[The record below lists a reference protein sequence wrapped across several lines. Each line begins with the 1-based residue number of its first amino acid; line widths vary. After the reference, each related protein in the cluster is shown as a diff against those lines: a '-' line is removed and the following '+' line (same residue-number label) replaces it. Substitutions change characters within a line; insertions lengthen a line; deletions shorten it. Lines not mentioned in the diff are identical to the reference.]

1 MFILVMSIS
10 LFLGE
15 AVTGKRGRRGLFYQP
30 LAAVG
35 QVSDGFAGAKIS
47 RMKQMSK
54 FIVLFINFWQTIVVL
69 INVYFSKFINYR
81 CEKTGH
87 SLSLMKQI
95 LYFLVYIE

>member
-1 MFILVMSIS
+1 MSIS

-54 FIVLFINFWQTIVVL
+54 FIVLFINILANNSSSYQRVL
-69 INVYFSKFINYR
+69 FKIHQLQV
-81 CEKTGH
+81 
-87 SLSLMKQI
+87 
-95 LYFLVYIE
+95 

>member
-1 MFILVMSIS
+1 MSIS

-15 AVTGKRGRRGLFYQP
+15 AVTSKRGRRGLFYQP

-54 FIVLFINFWQTIVVL
+54 FIVLFINILANNSRTYQRVL
-69 INVYFSKFINYR
+69 FKIHQLQV
-81 CEKTGH
+81 
-87 SLSLMKQI
+87 
-95 LYFLVYIE
+95 

>member
-1 MFILVMSIS
+1 MSIS

-54 FIVLFINFWQTIVVL
+54 FIVLFINILANNSRSYQRVL
-69 INVYFSKFINYR
+69 FKIHQLQV
-81 CEKTGH
+81 
-87 SLSLMKQI
+87 
-95 LYFLVYIE
+95 

>member
-1 MFILVMSIS
+1 MSIS

-47 RMKQMSK
+47 RMKQKSK
-54 FIVLFINFWQTIVVL
+54 FIVLFINILANNSRTYQRVL
-69 INVYFSKFINYR
+69 FKIHQLQV
-81 CEKTGH
+81 
-87 SLSLMKQI
+87 
-95 LYFLVYIE
+95 

>member
-1 MFILVMSIS
+1 MSIS

-30 LAAVG
+30 LAAEG

-54 FIVLFINFWQTIVVL
+54 FIVLFINILANNSRSYQRVL
-69 INVYFSKFINYR
+69 FKIHQLQV
-81 CEKTGH
+81 
-87 SLSLMKQI
+87 
-95 LYFLVYIE
+95 

>member
-1 MFILVMSIS
+1 MFKVLSIS

-54 FIVLFINFWQTIVVL
+54 FIVLFINILANNSRTYQRVL
-69 INVYFSKFINYR
+69 FKIHQLQV
-81 CEKTGH
+81 
-87 SLSLMKQI
+87 
-95 LYFLVYIE
+95 

>member
-1 MFILVMSIS
+1 MSIS

-54 FIVLFINFWQTIVVL
+54 FIVLFINILANNSRTYQRVL
-69 INVYFSKFINYR
+69 FKIHQLQV
-81 CEKTGH
+81 
-87 SLSLMKQI
+87 
-95 LYFLVYIE
+95 

>member
-1 MFILVMSIS
+1 MSIS

-47 RMKQMSK
+47 RMKQMNK
-54 FIVLFINFWQTIVVL
+54 FIALFINILANNSRTYQRVL
-69 INVYFSKFINYR
+69 FKIHQLQV
-81 CEKTGH
+81 
-87 SLSLMKQI
+87 
-95 LYFLVYIE
+95 

>member
-1 MFILVMSIS
+1 MSIS

-54 FIVLFINFWQTIVVL
+54 FIVLFINILANKSRTYQRVL
-69 INVYFSKFINYR
+69 FKIHQLQV
-81 CEKTGH
+81 
-87 SLSLMKQI
+87 
-95 LYFLVYIE
+95 

>member
-54 FIVLFINFWQTIVVL
+54 FIVLFINILANNSRTYQRVL
-69 INVYFSKFINYR
+69 FKIHQLQV
-81 CEKTGH
+81 
-87 SLSLMKQI
+87 
-95 LYFLVYIE
+95 

>member
-1 MFILVMSIS
+1 MIMFKVLSIS

-15 AVTGKRGRRGLFYQP
+15 AVTSKRGRRGLFYQP

-54 FIVLFINFWQTIVVL
+54 FIVLFINILANNSRTYQRVL
-69 INVYFSKFINYR
+69 FKIHQLQV
-81 CEKTGH
+81 
-87 SLSLMKQI
+87 
-95 LYFLVYIE
+95 

>member
-1 MFILVMSIS
+1 MSIS

-30 LAAVG
+30 LDAVG

-54 FIVLFINFWQTIVVL
+54 FIVLFINILANNSRTYQRVL
-69 INVYFSKFINYR
+69 FKIHQLQV
-81 CEKTGH
+81 
-87 SLSLMKQI
+87 
-95 LYFLVYIE
+95 

>member
-1 MFILVMSIS
+1 MFKVMSIS

-54 FIVLFINFWQTIVVL
+54 FIVLFINILANNSRTYQRVL
-69 INVYFSKFINYR
+69 FKIHQLQV
-81 CEKTGH
+81 
-87 SLSLMKQI
+87 
-95 LYFLVYIE
+95 